1 MRFKTAVNLG
11 LIAALS
17 LAITA
22 CATRRPA
29 GPGATT
35 GPAANAEGGYT
46 TGPGPVTSSSNG
58 VLPGTMQDFVVNVGD
73 TVFFD
78 TDSFTLRN
86 DAYPILE
93 NQSRW
98 LASYPQVRIRIEGN
112 ADERGTRE
120 YNIALSAR
128 RATATRNFLIAQGV
142 KASRISSI
150 AFGKEKPAELCD
162 TEECWSQN
170 RRSVTVITG
179 GAKTS

>member
-120 YNIALSAR
+120 YNFALGAR
-128 RATATRNFLIAQGV
+128 RSNSVREFLVTRGIS
-142 KASRISSI
+142 ASRIETVSY
-150 AFGKEKPAELCD
+150 GKERPVDPGTGETA
-162 TEECWSQN
+162 WARN
-170 RRSVTVITG
+170 RNAHTAITA
-179 GAKTS
+179 GAR

>member
-120 YNIALSAR
+120 YNFALGAR
-128 RATATRNFLIAQGV
+128 RSNTVREFLVTRGIS
-142 KASRISSI
+142 ASRIETVSY
-150 AFGKEKPAELCD
+150 GKERPVDPGAGE
-162 TEECWSQN
+162 TAWARN
-170 RRSVTVITG
+170 RNAHTAITA
-179 GAKTS
+179 GAR

>member
-1 MRFKTAVNLG
+1 MRFNTAVNLG

-120 YNIALSAR
+120 YNFALGAR
-128 RATATRNFLIAQGV
+128 RSNTVREFLVTRGIS
-142 KASRISSI
+142 ASRIETVSY
-150 AFGKEKPAELCD
+150 GKERPVDPGAGE
-162 TEECWSQN
+162 TAWARN
-170 RRSVTVITG
+170 RNAHTAITA
-179 GAKTS
+179 GAR